1 MGKEGQSKRSERIK
15 QEILDTAMEIG
26 IEEGFEALTVRKI
39 SDRMDYTTGVIYHH
53 FKDKQ
58 EIIDEIQKN
67 ANLEMKERILAEL
80 KPNGG
85 FIENTTRV
93 FHSIMELAIN
103 ERERYNLIVLDKY
116 SINKNEENSQFL
128 HLLEANIE
136 KGIELGE
143 IKKVDVKKTALCIW
157 SSFLGFNLIMSKTKS
172 ITMEEAEEL
181 FKVQTSLIF
190 GGLKK

>member
-1 MGKEGQSKRSERIK
+1 
-15 QEILDTAMEIG
+15 
-26 IEEGFEALTVRKI
+26 
-39 SDRMDYTTGVIYHH
+39 
-53 FKDKQ
+53 
-58 EIIDEIQKN
+58 
-67 ANLEMKERILAEL
+67 
-80 KPNGG
+80 
-85 FIENTTRV
+85 
-93 FHSIMELAIN
+93 MELAIN

-116 SINKNEENSQFL
+116 STNKNEENSQFL
-128 HLLEANIE
+128 QLLEANIE